1 MTLQELS
8 KYYKL
13 HERLEQN
20 REMLSSLYAA
30 AGPGSQVI
38 TGMPHAPGVSDK
50 VGDLAIE
57 IGDLQNRID
66 HLKSR
71 CAEEK
76 KKLEKYISTIRDDQ
90 TRMIFRLRFI
100 HCMTWFQVA
109 ETIGGQN
116 TVNSVKATCY
126 RHVKSCSGVTRRD
139 A

>member
-13 HERLEQN
+13 HERLERN

-30 AGPGSQVI
+30 AGLGAQVI

-50 VGDLAIE
+50 VGDLAAE
-57 IGDLQNRID
+57 LWDLQSKID
-66 HLKSR
+66 YLEQR

-76 KKLEKYISTIRDDQ
+76 KKLEKYIGGIKDDQ

-100 HCMTWFQVA
+100 HCMTWPQVA
-109 ETIGGQN
+109 ETIGGRN
-116 TVNSVKATCY
+116 TANSVKLICHRY
-126 RHVKSCSGVTRRD
+126 LKPKS
-139 A
+139 

>member
-13 HERLEQN
+13 HERLERN

-30 AGPGSQVI
+30 AGPGAQVI

-50 VGDLAIE
+50 VGDLAAE
-57 IGDLQNRID
+57 LWDLQSKID
-66 HLKSR
+66 YLEQR

-76 KKLEKYISTIRDDQ
+76 KKLEKYIGAIKDDQ

-100 HCMTWFQVA
+100 HCMTWPQVA
-109 ETIGGQN
+109 ETIGGRN
-116 TVNSVKATCY
+116 TANSVKLICHRY
-126 RHVKSCSGVTRRD
+126 LKPKS
-139 A
+139 

>member
-13 HERLEQN
+13 HERLERN
-20 REMLSSLYAA
+20 REMLSSLCAA
-30 AGPGSQVI
+30 AGPGAQVI

-50 VGDLAIE
+50 VGDLAAE
-57 IGDLQNRID
+57 LCDLQSKID
-66 HLKSR
+66 YFELR

-76 KKLEKYISTIRDDQ
+76 KKLEKYIGTIKDDQ

-100 HCMTWFQVA
+100 HCMTWPQVA
-109 ETIGGQN
+109 EAIGGRN
-116 TVNSVKATCY
+116 TANSVKAICY
-126 RHVKSCSGVTRRD
+126 RYLKSCSG

>member
-13 HERLEQN
+13 HERLERN
-20 REMLSSLYAA
+20 WEMLSSLYVA
-30 AGPGSQVI
+30 AGLGTQVI

-57 IGDLQNRID
+57 IGDLQSRID
-66 HLKSR
+66 YLESK

-76 KKLEKYISTIRDDQ
+76 KKLEKYIDGIKEDQ

-100 HCMTWFQVA
+100 HCMTWPQVA
-109 ETIGGQN
+109 EAIGGRN
-116 TVNSVKATCY
+116 TVSGVRSICY
-126 RHVKSCSGVTRRD
+126 RHLKSCAPANTREH
-139 A
+139 

>member
-13 HERLEQN
+13 HERLERN

-30 AGPGSQVI
+30 AGPGAQVI

-50 VGDLAIE
+50 VGDLAAE
-57 IGDLQNRID
+57 LWDLQSKIEY
-66 HLKSR
+66 LEQR

-76 KKLEKYISTIRDDQ
+76 KKLEKYIGSIKDDQ

-100 HCMTWFQVA
+100 HCMTWPQVA
-109 ETIGGQN
+109 ETIGGRN
-116 TVNSVKATCY
+116 TANSVKLICHRY
-126 RHVKSCSGVTRRD
+126 LKPKS
-139 A
+139 